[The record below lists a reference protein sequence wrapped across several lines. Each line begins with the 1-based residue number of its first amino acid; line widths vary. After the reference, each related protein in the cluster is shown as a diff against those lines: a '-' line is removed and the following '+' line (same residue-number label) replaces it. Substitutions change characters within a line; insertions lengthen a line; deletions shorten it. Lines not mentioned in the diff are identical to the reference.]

1 MVKKGLML
9 LCLLVL
15 LLPGMSFAATQ
26 VIDESGLFSADEIAQ
41 MEELISSIQDTY
53 QMDAVVLTTDKV
65 PNNRS
70 SQAEEE
76 TMDYADEYFDRH
88 GYGWGEDRAGL
99 LYLIDMNNRVS
110 YVSTNGVMIDYI
122 DDDRLEELL
131 NAADSYLYQGQ
142 YGKAAIALLQK
153 LRSILSRG
161 IEEGHFRYDTVT
173 GERLSGI
180 YNKLTGSETVLAA
193 VAGLGAAALLY
204 ASVAAKYGL
213 KKETYRFN
221 KQTQSDVL
229 LTRDEKTFLRQHV
242 TRTRISS
249 GSGGGGS
256 RGGGHSGGSGVHI
269 SSGGGSHGGGGHH
282 F

>member
-1 MVKKGLML
+1 MKNVLRALLLALML

-41 MEELISSIQDTY
+41 MDELISSIQDTY

-70 SQAEEE
+70 SQSEEE

-88 GYGWGEDRAGL
+88 GYGRGEDRAGL

-131 NAADSYLYQGQ
+131 NAADSVIEFILMVWRIKHEKQLSCGIRQ
-142 YGKAAIALLQK
+142 LCG
-153 LRSILSRG
+153 RS
-161 IEEGHFRYDTVT
+161 V
-173 GERLSGI
+173 
-180 YNKLTGSETVLAA
+180 
-193 VAGLGAAALLY
+193 
-204 ASVAAKYGL
+204 
-213 KKETYRFN
+213 YRVVFGY
-221 KQTQSDVL
+221 
-229 LTRDEKTFLRQHV
+229 FWC
-242 TRTRISS
+242 
-249 GSGGGGS
+249 
-256 RGGGHSGGSGVHI
+256 
-269 SSGGGSHGGGGHH
+269 
-282 F
+282 